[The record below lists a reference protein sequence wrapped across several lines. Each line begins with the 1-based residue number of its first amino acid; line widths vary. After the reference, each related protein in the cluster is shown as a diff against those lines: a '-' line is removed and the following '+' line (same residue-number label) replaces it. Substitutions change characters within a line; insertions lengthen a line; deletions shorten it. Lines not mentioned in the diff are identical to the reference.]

1 MEGARKKEL
10 RQGYRQRETT
20 GGVYL
25 IRNTTNNKVLVESAQ
40 DLQGALHRFAF
51 GKQTGSCL
59 HLKLQKDWTEQ
70 GAGVFDLEVLEEYKK
85 GDTQTQEEFQNDIK
99 LLLELWRD
107 RYVKEDTY

>member
-25 IRNTTNNKVLVESAQ
+25 IRNTINNKVLIESAQ

-70 GAGVFDLEVLEEYKK
+70 EPVSLTWKYSKNTKRAIHKHKK
-85 GDTQTQEEFQNDIK
+85 SFKTISSYCWNCGGTGT
-99 LLLELWRD
+99 
-107 RYVKEDTY
+107 